1 MYIYSDRIQKNYS
14 LKTMYYLVQL
24 NSIMQSYFDDTDYF
38 VVLIKEI
45 VTMNTMLNCEN
56 VQLIV

>member
-1 MYIYSDRIQKNYS
+1 MYSDRIQKKYS
-14 LKTMYYLVQL
+14 LKAMYYLVQL

-45 VTMNTMLNCEN
+45 VTMITMLNCEN
-56 VQLIV
+56 AQLIV